1 MLKDYEEH
9 GKKVMFRFKNNQIK
23 KIIAKAGN
31 MLELHVY
38 EVATRE
44 GYLFSDAVI
53 GAHID
58 WDGEV
63 HDTMNPGYD
72 TMNEID
78 VILMKAGGNALHELE
93 TVSRKFGGKYARK
106 ALVLARACDNTT
118 GTMFF
123 KQRARDMHIW
133 IIDDVFRMSDE
144 QLLNKL
150 KRI

>member
-1 MLKDYEEH
+1 
-9 GKKVMFRFKNNQIK
+9 
-23 KIIAKAGN
+23 

-78 VILMKAGGNALHELE
+78 VILMKQVCPIFISCKRGKAGGNAMHELE
-93 TVSRKFGGKYARK
+93 
-106 ALVLARACDNTT
+106 
-118 GTMFF
+118 
-123 KQRARDMHIW
+123 
-133 IIDDVFRMSDE
+133 IIH
-144 QLLNKL
+144 
-150 KRI
+150 